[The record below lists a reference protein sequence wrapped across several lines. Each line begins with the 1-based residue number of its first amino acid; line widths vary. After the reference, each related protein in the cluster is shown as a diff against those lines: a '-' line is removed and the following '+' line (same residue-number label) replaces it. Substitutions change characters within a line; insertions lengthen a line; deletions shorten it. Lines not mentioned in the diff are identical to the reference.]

1 MAFEDAKR
9 AQLWL
14 RCAMFGPSGSG
25 KTYSALRIAK
35 GMAEKMGIPYAVI
48 DTEARSASKYAGRF
62 SFKVENLQNK
72 TIDGYIAAMRA
83 AYDAGHKV
91 LVIDSLSHAWRELT
105 EEVDRITSANNY
117 KNSLLSWGK
126 AGPKQKRFIEA
137 ILNFPGHIIATMRSK
152 TEWVVGEKNGK
163 AVPENIGLAPEQ
175 GKDIEYEFDLL
186 LKLDQRHQA
195 TVIKDRTGLYQDEVI
210 SMPDETFGGN
220 LYDWLVTGAPP
231 DETGKK
237 AAALPELPPAKI
249 PAKPETPAK
258 MAAPPVQ
265 ASDPKTKG
273 RTVVDAIGAILKT
286 VSESGE
292 GYFNPQ
298 EIEEARQLVNS
309 SPAVEAGLKQ
319 LKEFKAFLADEI
331 VRRKGQQE
339 AANNVA

>member
-1 MAFEDAKR
+1 
-9 AQLWL
+9 
-14 RCAMFGPSGSG
+14 
-25 KTYSALRIAK
+25 
-35 GMAEKMGIPYAVI
+35 MGVPYAVI

-83 AYDAGHKV
+83 ASDAGYTV

-152 TEWVVGEKNGK
+152 TEWVIGEKNGK
-163 AVPENIGLAPEQ
+163 AIPENVGLAPEQ

-186 LKLDQRHQA
+186 LKMDQNHQA
-195 TVIKDRTGLYQDEVI
+195 AVIKDRTGLYQDQVI
-210 SMPDETFGGN
+210 PMPDETFGGN
-220 LYDWLVTGAPP
+220 LYHWLTTGVSP
-231 DETGKK
+231 DEAGTK
-237 AAALPELPPAKI
+237 AAALPALPPVHTPVKQEAAV
-249 PAKPETPAK
+249 PMAKPQKPAQATAK
-258 MAAPPVQ
+258 PVPPLQ
-265 ASDPKTKG
+265 PSDLKTRG
-273 RTVVDAIGAILKT
+273 RTAVDAIGAILKT

-298 EIEEARQLVNS
+298 EIEEARQLVNNV
-309 SPAVEAGLKQ
+309 PADEAGLKQ
-319 LKEFKAFLADEI
+319 LEEFKTFLADEI
-331 VRRKGQQE
+331 VRRKGQRQ
-339 AANNVA
+339 AAQTAA